1 MCRDGWG
8 MLIEWRGLD
17 EAQPWSVGARGATG
31 GEPSLRRARQK
42 CGRLLRGSDEDGRCA
57 RDPRA
62 ETGET
67 AREQDVDRRHTAARL
82 CMARETRKREI
93 RYARET

>member
-1 MCRDGWG
+1 MGDADRV
-8 MLIEWRGLD
+8 EGLD
-17 EAQPWSVGARGATG
+17 EAQPRSVGARGATG

-42 CGRLLRGSDEDGRCA
+42 RGRLLRESDEDGRCA

-67 AREQDVDRRHTAARL
+67 DREQDVDRRHTAASVWRGKQ
-82 CMARETRKREI
+82 RERGI
-93 RYARET
+93 RYA